1 MVRHGGLFL
10 CHIGFDGLP
19 HWPRAITSCTVMG
32 QDVWH
37 GVCSCGD
44 AAMGRPDPQRLA
56 MMYFP
61 QFLIGMIATSA
72 SVAMSAYLKTGS
84 PWAALAWAATSA
96 VLLQIGYF
104 ALVVRLVY
112 QPATSEGTAAS
123 QDASQSEVRLP
134 ARLIALIAIGVLST
148 ISLKGTARADDDAY
162 FDCVIGKAE
171 AIMKKQTH
179 RDAEAA
185 LERAYALCQ
194 PVESSQ
200 EADMSNELLLPDHS

>member
-1 MVRHGGLFL
+1 MSRL
-10 CHIGFDGLP
+10 
-19 HWPRAITSCTVMG
+19 
-32 QDVWH
+32 
-37 GVCSCGD
+37 
-44 AAMGRPDPQRLA
+44 DPQWLA
-56 MMYFP
+56 AMYFP

-72 SVAMSAYLKTGS
+72 SVAISAYFKTGS
-84 PWAALAWAATSA
+84 LRIALAWAAASA
-96 VLLQIGYF
+96 VLLQMGYF
-104 ALVVRLVY
+104 VLLVRLIY
-112 QPATSEGTAAS
+112 QPATSEGTAANK
-123 QDASQSEVRLP
+123 DASGSKVRMPVRLMT
-134 ARLIALIAIGVLST
+134 LVAIGLLAT

-200 EADMSNELLLPDHS
+200 EAGMSYELPLPDDARSLYPLATL